1 MSGFMRHWS
10 GPMTKDGR
18 LKRNTVVLATFLA
31 GGIFFVACHE
41 SETVAPDGA
50 TITLSA
56 NPAQVIIANG
66 VQSIPVT
73 VLATVRDTVGVP
85 LPGQDVRFT
94 TTNGILTLPDNTPAI
109 GVPVPTDHLGNAV
122 VILTG
127 ALQAPQI
134 TATSGKATAN
144 LSLTAGTAPICFI
157 TLTPSDAQTIS
168 NCDTDT
174 FDFTVHVEDCSQ
186 KVVAGARIFFE
197 AVDIGNKNAVPI
209 SFNPSNGTTDVNG
222 DVTTTMTPQSSQC
235 NTLCSDPQKD
245 CKTQIHA
252 KDASGL
258 FVSNTV
264 DILDGIQ

>member
-1 MSGFMRHWS
+1 
-10 GPMTKDGR
+10 MTNDGR

-31 GGIFFVACHE
+31 GGIFFVACHS

-56 NPAQVIIANG
+56 NPAQVIIQNG
-66 VQSIPVT
+66 VQSVPVT
-73 VLATVRDTVGVP
+73 ILATVRDTVGVP

-94 TTNGILTLPDNTPAI
+94 TSNGILNPAAGLPVTTDN
-109 GVPVPTDHLGNAV
+109 LGNAT

-157 TLTPSDAQTIS
+157 TLTPSDAQSIS
-168 NCDTDT
+168 DCSDT
-174 FDFTVHVEDCSQ
+174 FDFTVDVKDCSS
-186 KVVAGARIFFE
+186 KEVVGARIFFE
-197 AVDIGNKNAVPI
+197 SVANPNDKDPVVLR
-209 SFNPSNGTTDVNG
+209 FNPSNGTTDAAG
-222 DVTTTMTPQSSQC
+222 EVTFTVSLDATSCSQ
-235 NTLCSDPQKD
+235 LCTDPQKTCD
-245 CKTQIHA
+245 TQIHA

-258 FVSNTV
+258 FVSNIV